1 MKTEQFCPKCGNL
14 LIPKKYRDRFI
25 IKCDKC
31 GFSKK
36 IKEPLIRTE
45 KIKHQEEKGK
55 GIVKDKNIFATYPF
69 KCRKCGYDK
78 AEIIDQGVKYSDEES
93 EILFQCG
100 KCGLAERINKKSS

>member
-1 MKTEQFCPKCGNL
+1 MKNEQFCPKCRDI
-14 LIPKKYRDRFI
+14 LIPKEINNKII

-36 IKEPLIRTE
+36 VKEPLIRTE
-45 KIKHQEEKGK
+45 KIKQQEEKGK
-55 GIVKDKNIFATYPF
+55 GVIKNKNIFATYPF
-69 KCRKCGYDK
+69 KCKKCGYDK

-100 KCGLAERINKKSS
+100 KCGWSERINKKSS